1 MSQYHYTREAG
12 ADGTI
17 LTTPGEAQGVD
28 LATLLD
34 RQRPP
39 LKVCLEIG
47 SAVADILTIAEED
60 QAVHGDIKPGNVLI
74 EANGAISVAG
84 WGVTR
89 RSSRAPEGRPSGPR
103 TDIFGLGVVMHSMM
117 SDEPLGMLPENPD
130 AHDDAVVERVLDM
143 DFSEARG
150 KRWIEDVR
158 RFLCTIMAYDQNERP
173 EPLDAANVL
182 AFVAERC
189 NGEGVESWA
198 RQAAGSPD
206 SGPEVLPEPTRQ
218 PLEEPPSQ
226 RQAPSSRG
234 ETTAMWT
241 RERLRALVDEE
252 DDDELDAPEPI
263 AFQSEQVDLPEV
275 GTGTWDNEP
284 ERPAPPTWEPPQS
297 AWDAPDPPPRSD
309 PAPPVEPPAET
320 LPPPQPAPAPVFES
334 PPPAPAQ
341 TAPPP
346 PPPPPPAFSGEP
358 TRPPSAPPP
367 PPPASPP
374 PPGQP
379 VAWTPQPSAPPAAP
393 PEEKSGGGALKVL
406 GCVAALAV
414 LGCAGIGGAGALW
427 FALNAQGDVTVST
440 DLDMDA
446 EEVDATVDAL
456 PNDNFAGL
464 LDTDVEVDDPVV
476 AEPTTEPKPTPKKS
490 TPTKT
495 SSPPTTKKSTPTTS
509 TKKSTPTTSTK
520 KSTPTESPKKT
531 EPVTTPATTTTSP
544 GGAYDTKI
552 NLVSDDKAE
561 LRCGD
566 GQQVKFNNSTRLTF
580 TGTVSCVVMADGARG
595 VLTVNGGG
603 AYTCTKSYS
612 GSSITCTGP

>member
-17 LTTPGEAQGVD
+17 LTTPGPAQGVD

-74 EANGAISVAG
+74 EPNGAINVAG

-89 RSSRAPEGRPSGPR
+89 RTSRAPEGRPSGPR

-117 SDEPLGMLPENPD
+117 SDEPLGMLPEDPD

-158 RFLCTIMAYDQNERP
+158 RFLCTIMAYEQHERP

-189 NGEGVESWA
+189 NGQGVERWA
-198 RQAAGSPD
+198 QNVAAGPAT
-206 SGPEVLPEPTRQ
+206 GPEVLPAPTRQ
-218 PLEEPPSQ
+218 PLNESPSQ

-234 ETTAMWT
+234 ETTSMWT

-252 DDDELDAPEPI
+252 DEENDELDGPEPVP
-263 AFQSEQVDLPEV
+263 FQAQQVEPPAV
-275 GTGTWDNEP
+275 GEGTWDNEP
-284 ERPAPPTWEPPQS
+284 ARPAPPTWEPPPS
-297 AWDAPDPPPRSD
+297 AWDAPEPPRRA
-309 PAPPVEPPAET
+309 APEP
-320 LPPPQPAPAPVFES
+320 LPPPQPAPAPIFDN
-334 PPPAPAQ
+334 PPPTAPPPPTPPAS
-341 TAPPP
+341 APPP
-346 PPPPPPAFSGEP
+346 PPPPLSQPP
-358 TRPPSAPPP
+358 TAPPP
-367 PPPASPP
+367 PAPAGPP
-374 PPGQP
+374 PSAQP
-379 VAWTPQPSAPPAAP
+379 VAWTPQQQPPSPP
-393 PEEKSGGGALKVL
+393 PEKEESGGGALKIL
-406 GCVAALAV
+406 GCVALLALV
-414 LGCAGIGGAGALW
+414 GCLGIGGGGVLW
-427 FALNAQGDVTVST
+427 FALVQDDGVDV
-440 DLDMDA
+440 
-446 EEVDATVDAL
+446 EVEAHTVDERDAL
-456 PNDNFAGL
+456 LEDNFAGL
-464 LDTDVEVDDPVV
+464 LDSDVEPEPEE
-476 AEPTTEPKPTPKKS
+476 AEPAPEPEPAPRPKKSTPTTTKKSTPTTTKTSTPTPKKS
-490 TPTKT
+490 TPTA
-495 SSPPTTKKSTPTTS
+495 
-509 TKKSTPTTSTK
+509 
-520 KSTPTESPKKT
+520 SPKKT
-531 EPVTTPATTTTSP
+531 ETTTTTTTPTTTATATTPP

-552 NLVSDDKAE
+552 TLVSDDKAE

-580 TGTVSCVVMADGARG
+580 KGTVSCVVLADGARG
-595 VLTVNGGG
+595 VLTVTAGG

-612 GSSITCTGP
+612 GSAITCTGP